1 MTRIHTSVIKMQL
14 HLPPI
19 YPITDKKLAKRTSH
33 YSILK
38 ELVKGGARIVQI
50 RDKSTPAAELFQD
63 LKRCVEFASKRNVVL
78 ILNDRCDLVLCS
90 GASGVHLGNNDLPP
104 EAARSLLGRS
114 RIIGFS
120 THSLQ
125 EVRRASFLPIQYIG
139 FGPIFKTTTKE
150 NAFPVVGLQKLR
162 QACTESAVPVVA
174 IGGIGLTQIVKV
186 LEAGASSVA
195 VISDLMTAPD
205 IARRMQEFLDSAI
218 VK

>member
-1 MTRIHTSVIKMQL
+1 MHL
-14 HLPPI
+14 HLPPV

-50 RDKSTPAAELFQD
+50 RDKSTPTDELFED
-63 LKRCVEFASKRNVVL
+63 LKRSVEFASKRNVVL

-90 GASGVHLGNNDLPP
+90 GASGVHLGSNDLPP

-125 EVRRASFLPIQYIG
+125 EVRKASTLPIQYIG
-139 FGPIFKTTTKE
+139 FGPVFKTSTKE
-150 NAFPVVGLQKLR
+150 NAAPVLGLQKLR

-174 IGGIGLTQIVKV
+174 IGGIGLSQVVKV

-205 IARRMQEFLDSAI
+205 IARRMQEFLARIS
-218 VK
+218 

>member
-1 MTRIHTSVIKMQL
+1 MTHTHMPVTKMQL
-14 HLPPI
+14 HLPPV
-19 YPITDKKLAKRTSH
+19 YPITDKILAKRTSH

-38 ELVKGGARIVQI
+38 ELVRGGARMVQI
-50 RDKSTPAAELFQD
+50 RDKSTPTPELFQD
-63 LKRCVEFASKRNVVL
+63 LKRCVEFASKKNVIL

-90 GASGVHLGNNDLPP
+90 GASGVHLGCNDLPP

-125 EVRRASFLPIQYIG
+125 EVRRASLLPIQYIG
-139 FGPIFKTTTKE
+139 FGPVFKTKTKE
-150 NAFPVVGLQKLR
+150 NAHPVVGLQKLR
-162 QACTESAVPVVA
+162 KACTESAVPVVA
-174 IGGIGLTQIVKV
+174 IGGIGLTQVVKV

-205 IARRMQEFLDSAI
+205 IARRMQEFLDSAT